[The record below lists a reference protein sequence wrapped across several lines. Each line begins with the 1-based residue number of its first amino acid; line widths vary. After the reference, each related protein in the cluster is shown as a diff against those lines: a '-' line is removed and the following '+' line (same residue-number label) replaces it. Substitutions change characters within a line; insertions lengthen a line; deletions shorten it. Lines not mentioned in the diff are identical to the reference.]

1 MLVTFS
7 SRADMDVLMME
18 KHARQVL
25 IAAGKITDPE
35 IPPRGVFTSEQLD
48 EAIKNLQLAIRQEE
62 ATLEKH
68 PDDQDD
74 DDDDDKK
81 PKASEVVLLAQ
92 RAAPLL
98 QMMRKAKAASAPILW
113 ETSSGW

>member
-7 SRADMDVLMME
+7 CKADMDVLMME
-18 KHARQVL
+18 KHAIQVL
-25 IAAGKITDPE
+25 IAAGKLKTPE
-35 IPPRGVFTSEQLD
+35 IPERGVFTAEQLD
-48 EAIKNLQLAIRQEE
+48 EAIKSLQVAIHDEGT
-62 ATLEKH
+62 TLDKH
-68 PDDQDD
+68 PHDQDEDD
-74 DDDDDKK
+74 DDNK
-81 PKASEVVLLAQ
+81 PKTGEVVLLAQ

>member
-1 MLVTFS
+1 
-7 SRADMDVLMME
+7 MDILMME

-25 IAAGKITDPE
+25 MAAGKITDPE
-35 IPPRGVFTSEQLD
+35 IPARGVFTAEQLD
-48 EAIKNLQLAIRQEE
+48 DAIKNLQLAISQEE

-74 DDDDDKK
+74 EDDDDKK
-81 PKASEVVLLAQ
+81 PKTREVVLLAQ

-98 QMMRKAKAASAPILW
+98 QMMRKAKAVNAPILW